1 MVLIIMSA
9 FASLKQGLEKGDNL
23 AAKTIESIKKSPR
36 AVLNSSAYGVGI
48 IAGFTT
54 GSVRHLL
61 PPKKVAEK
69 VENEIPVA
77 EVEVVPA

>member
-9 FASLKQGLEKGDNL
+9 FASLKKGLEKGDNL
-23 AAKTIESIKKSPR
+23 AAKTIKSIKTSPR
-36 AVLNSSAYGVGI
+36 AVLNGSAYGVGV

-61 PPKKVAEK
+61 PAKKVAEK
-69 VENEIPVA
+69 AEDVTPVVEA
-77 EVEVVPA
+77 EVVPA